1 MPVQVSSMQQEED
14 WSNVISSRSSFSLH
28 SLLDVWHYRDLLWM
42 FVKRDIVTN
51 YKQTVLG
58 PLWFFIQPALTTAMF
73 VFIQKAAKIQ
83 TNGIHPVLF
92 YLIGITAWNYFAE
105 CLTKTSTTFKDNAFI
120 FGKVYFPRLILPLSI
135 VVSSLLKFFI
145 QILLFIVTAI
155 IFIALDKTSLEIQP
169 TILLFPFLIVIM
181 AGLGLGGGLIIT
193 SMTTKYRDLALL
205 IQFGIQLLMYGT
217 LMLPKSATTGLL
229 NKLLEYNPMI
239 PIIDTLRQSL
249 FNTDKPDF
257 LLLGYS
263 VVVMVILLVG
273 GFYIFSKTEKNFTD
287 TV

>member
-1 MPVQVSSMQQEED
+1 MQQEED
-14 WSNVISSRSSFSLH
+14 WSNIISSRSSFSFY
-28 SLLDVWHYRDLLWM
+28 SLKDLWHYRDLLWM

-73 VFIQKAAKIQ
+73 VFIQRAAKIE

-135 VVSSLLKFFI
+135 VVSGLLKFFI
-145 QILLFIVTAI
+145 QIFLFILTSVI
-155 IFIALDKTSLEIQP
+155 LLALNKTKLDIQN
-169 TILLFPFLIVIM
+169 TLLLFPFLIFLM

-193 SMTTKYRDLALL
+193 SLTTKYRDLALL
-205 IQFGIQLLMYGT
+205 VQFGIQLLMYGT
-217 LMLPKSATTGLL
+217 LMIPKSSTSGIL

-249 FNTDKPDF
+249 FNTEAPNF
-257 LLLGYS
+257 YLLGYS
-263 VVVMVILLVG
+263 FIVMVILLLI

>member
-1 MPVQVSSMQQEED
+1 MLVQVSSMQQEED
-14 WSNVISSRSSFSLH
+14 WSNIISSRSTFSLY
-28 SLLDVWHYRDLLWM
+28 SLRDVWHYRDLLWM

-135 VVSSLLKFFI
+135 VVSSLLKFSAFVG
-145 QILLFIVTAI
+145 L
-155 IFIALDKTSLEIQP
+155 QP
-169 TILLFPFLIVIM
+169 TNCQ
-181 AGLGLGGGLIIT
+181 A
-193 SMTTKYRDLALL
+193 
-205 IQFGIQLLMYGT
+205 
-217 LMLPKSATTGLL
+217 
-229 NKLLEYNPMI
+229 
-239 PIIDTLRQSL
+239 
-249 FNTDKPDF
+249 
-257 LLLGYS
+257 
-263 VVVMVILLVG
+263 
-273 GFYIFSKTEKNFTD
+273 
-287 TV
+287 

>member
-1 MPVQVSSMQQEED
+1 MQQED
-14 WSNVISSRSSFSLH
+14 WSNIISSRSTFSFYSLK
-28 SLLDVWHYRDLLWM
+28 DVWHYRDLLWM

-58 PLWFFIQPALTTAMF
+58 PLWFFIQPALTTLMF
-73 VFIQKAAKIQ
+73 VFIQKAARIQ

-145 QILLFIVTAI
+145 QILLFLVTAI
-155 IFIALDKTSLEIQP
+155 VFIALDKTRLDIQP

-193 SMTTKYRDLALL
+193 SLTTKYRDLALL
-205 IQFGIQLLMYGT
+205 VQFGIQLLMYGT
-217 LMLPKSATTGLL
+217 LMLPKSGTTGLL

-249 FNTDKPDF
+249 FNTEKPDF

>member
-1 MPVQVSSMQQEED
+1 MLVQVSSMQQEED
-14 WSNVISSRSSFSLH
+14 WSNIISSRSTFSLY
-28 SLLDVWHYRDLLWM
+28 SLRDVWHYRDLLWM

-145 QILLFIVTAI
+145 QILLFLVTAI
-155 IFIALDKTSLEIQP
+155 VFIALDKTRLDIQP

-193 SMTTKYRDLALL
+193 SLTTKYRDLALL
-205 IQFGIQLLMYGT
+205 VQFGIQLLMYGT
-217 LMLPKSATTGLL
+217 LMLPKSGTTGLL

-249 FNTDKPDF
+249 FNTEKPDF

>member
-1 MPVQVSSMQQEED
+1 MQQEED
-14 WSNVISSRSSFSLH
+14 WSNIISSRSTFSLY
-28 SLLDVWHYRDLLWM
+28 SLRDVWHYRDLLWM

-145 QILLFIVTAI
+145 QILLFLVTAI
-155 IFIALDKTSLEIQP
+155 VFIALDKTRLDIQP

-193 SMTTKYRDLALL
+193 SLTTKYRDLALL
-205 IQFGIQLLMYGT
+205 VQFGIQLLMYGT
-217 LMLPKSATTGLL
+217 LMLPKSGTTGLL

-249 FNTDKPDF
+249 FNTEKPDF

>member
-1 MPVQVSSMQQEED
+1 MQQED
-14 WSNVISSRSSFSLH
+14 WSNIISSRSTFSFYSLK
-28 SLLDVWHYRDLLWM
+28 DVWHYRDLLWM

-58 PLWFFIQPALTTAMF
+58 PLWFFIQPALTTLMF
-73 VFIQKAAKIQ
+73 VFIQKAARIQ

-145 QILLFIVTAI
+145 QILLFLVTAI
-155 IFIALDKTSLEIQP
+155 VFIALDKTRLDIQP

-193 SMTTKYRDLALL
+193 SLTTKYRDLALL
-205 IQFGIQLLMYGT
+205 VQFGIQLLMYGT
-217 LMLPKSATTGLL
+217 LMLPKSGTTGLL

-249 FNTDKPDF
+249 FNTEKPDF

-263 VVVMVILLVG
+263 VIVMVILLVG